1 MGRPRLPNS
10 PDEAA
15 TLLEVIGVG
24 FIIGIGFPSDFNVAL
39 NRGAGHLIE
48 CEHFALSIGQADGNA
63 KVPTTCLSAKVLL
76 LSPSGRFVG
85 VSSLDPAPE
94 LAR

>member
-24 FIIGIGFPSDFNVAL
+24 FIIGIGCPSDFYVAFDL
-39 NRGAGHLIE
+39 GAGHPVE
-48 CEHFALSIGQADGNA
+48 FEHFALSAGQTDGDA
-63 KVPTTCLSAKVLL
+63 KSPTVLVSEEVPLF
-76 LSPSGRFVG
+76 SPGR
-85 VSSLDPAPE
+85 
-94 LAR
+94 